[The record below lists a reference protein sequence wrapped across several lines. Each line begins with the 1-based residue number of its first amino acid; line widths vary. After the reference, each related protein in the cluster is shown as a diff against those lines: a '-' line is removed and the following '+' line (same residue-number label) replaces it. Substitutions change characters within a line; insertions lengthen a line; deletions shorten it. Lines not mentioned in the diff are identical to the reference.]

1 MAVQAMVQQWCLL
14 RAGFRCPS
22 LQWWWCSKHPEVE
35 RQRKGLP
42 SQRGHRFSSL
52 PSLLYRS
59 QALRVWTWEPN
70 KILWNQ
76 YFGKLA
82 IGSWN
87 SFVRLR
93 HCRGLGSSQTNQRQL
108 TLIIGFM
115 FVNRSCSCQD
125 LCIKGVSDRA
135 ALHCHGGEFS
145 SIWWPRE
152 QWQSCLA
159 MANHSMQVLQRHDW
173 WQLGDDAG
181 EIDHERSPEP
191 NECNELASFLRVLCW
206 CREPYSWA
214 VAYWRQRVS
223 IWLKLHGRAQHP
235 RQQWSSSCS
244 KCCWCTS
251 SQRSS
256 VVGDPMLVFCR
267 PMQSAIYERCFKQLV
282 GGHEPFLCLN
292 WKLPRRA

>member
-35 RQRKGLP
+35 RQRRGLP

-93 HCRGLGSSQTNQRQL
+93 HCRGLGSSNKSKTVDSYYWFYVCQQKSFLPGPLHQGSL
-108 TLIIGFM
+108 
-115 FVNRSCSCQD
+115 RSCSTTLSWWRIFFNLMASWTMAELPCYGQPFYAGASETW
-125 LCIKGVSDRA
+125 LMTAWWRCWWNWSWEVTRTKWMQRTCIISASALLVSGT
-135 ALHCHGGEFS
+135 LLV
-145 SIWWPRE
+145 
-152 QWQSCLA
+152 SCCVLA
-159 MANHSMQVLQRHDW
+159 P
-173 WQLGDDAG
+173 AG
-181 EIDHERSPEP
+181 
-191 NECNELASFLRVLCW
+191 
-206 CREPYSWA
+206 
-214 VAYWRQRVS
+214 
-223 IWLKLHGRAQHP
+223 QHLT
-235 RQQWSSSCS
+235 QITW
-244 KCCWCTS
+244 TS
-251 SQRSS
+251 TTS
-256 VVGDPMLVFCR
+256 
-267 PMQSAIYERCFKQLV
+267 
-282 GGHEPFLCLN
+282 
-292 WKLPRRA
+292 